1 MSYFYTYTVPTLSPF
16 TRFTRNPL
24 LNYVHTVIKVCGL
37 AIIVNNT
44 AQLIGRLSN
53 MLVAVR
59 TKDYTQR
66 VDKSVN
72 LKLSVGSLF
81 RNTHLPPSLYYVTCV
96 SIKRSA

>member
-1 MSYFYTYTVPTLSPF
+1 
-16 TRFTRNPL
+16 L
-24 LNYVHTVIKVCGL
+24 LNYIHTVIKVCGF
-37 AIIVNNT
+37 ATIVNNT

-72 LKLSVGSLF
+72 LKLPAGSLYF
-81 RNTHLPPSLYYVTCV
+81 IVLVYLHHFIALHAYQSRDLHNSASFPVHQHHYLKTYYR
-96 SIKRSA
+96 KG

>member
-1 MSYFYTYTVPTLSPF
+1 
-16 TRFTRNPL
+16 L
-24 LNYVHTVIKVCGL
+24 LNYIHTVIKVRGF

-44 AQLIGRLSN
+44 AQLIGRQSN

-72 LKLSVGSLF
+72 LKLPAGSLYF
-81 RNTHLPPSLYYVTCV
+81 IALIYLQHCITLHVY
-96 SIKRSA
+96 